1 MNVLLRATIVAFFTT
16 ICSYIVATNSHAED
30 KWLQWDV
37 NATTWVRIANV
48 KCPIK
53 EVASKYPYGAV
64 AYNSARKEYLFGC
77 FTKLDEQTLEIQ
89 WAGGDKTK
97 VPANL
102 FLIAK
107 EQ

>member
-1 MNVLLRATIVAFFTT
+1 MKHSRFMKATLVAFFVFST
-16 ICSYIVATNSHAED
+16 AQAEE
-30 KWLQWDV
+30 KWLQWNV
-37 NATTWVRIANV
+37 NQVTWVRIANV

-53 EVASKYPYGAV
+53 EIANKYPYGAV

-77 FTKLDEQTLEIQ
+77 FTKKDEDTLEIL
-89 WAGGDKTK
+89 WAGGDKTI

>member
-1 MNVLLRATIVAFFTT
+1 MEAKMKHSRLMKATLVAFFVFST
-16 ICSYIVATNSHAED
+16 AKAEE
-30 KWLQWDV
+30 KWLQWNV
-37 NATTWVRIANV
+37 NQVTWVRIANV

-53 EVASKYPYGAV
+53 EIENKYPYGAV

-77 FTKLDEQTLEIQ
+77 FTKLDEDTLEIL
-89 WAGGDKTK
+89 WAGGDKTI

>member
-1 MNVLLRATIVAFFTT
+1 MKATLVAFFVF
-16 ICSYIVATNSHAED
+16 SQAQAEE

-37 NATTWVRIANV
+37 NSVTWVRIANV

-53 EVASKYPYGAV
+53 EIASKYPYGAV

>member
-1 MNVLLRATIVAFFTT
+1 MKATLVAFFVF
-16 ICSYIVATNSHAED
+16 SQAHAED
-30 KWLQWDV
+30 KWLQWNV
-37 NATTWVRIANV
+37 NQTTWVRIANV

-53 EVASKYPYGAV
+53 ELASKYPYGAV

-77 FTKLDEQTLEIQ
+77 FTKLDDDNLEIQ

>member
-1 MNVLLRATIVAFFTT
+1 MEATMKHSRFMKATLVAFFVF
-16 ICSYIVATNSHAED
+16 SQAQAEE

-53 EVASKYPYGAV
+53 EVANKYPYGAV

>member
-1 MNVLLRATIVAFFTT
+1 MKATIVAFFVINT
-16 ICSYIVATNSHAED
+16 AQAEE
-30 KWLQWDV
+30 KWLQWNV
-37 NATTWVRIANV
+37 NQVTWVRIANV

-53 EVASKYPYGAV
+53 EIATKYAYGAV

-77 FTKLDEQTLEIQ
+77 FTKLDEETLEIQ

-102 FLIAK
+102 FLIK
-107 EQ
+107 QE

>member
-1 MNVLLRATIVAFFTT
+1 MEAKMKHSRLMKATLVAFFVFST
-16 ICSYIVATNSHAED
+16 AQAEE
-30 KWLQWDV
+30 KWLQWNV
-37 NATTWVRIANV
+37 NQVTWVRIANV

-53 EVASKYPYGAV
+53 EIANKYPYGAV

-77 FTKLDEQTLEIQ
+77 FTKLDEDTLEIQ

-102 FLIAK
+102 FLVAK